1 MQRNYFLIWISKILP
16 TYCVVLLLCTVLQV
30 YSFKITISRHTF
42 LVLWLHQILT
52 IFDHIWPSTLS
63 CCSIFLPSLCSNVFS
78 FKQGL
83 QVRHAF
89 FYGPSLA
96 CFIIIKC
103 WALIANWYLTF
114 KASTLYVR
122 KTQTTHIFTAA
133 ALTSIISSPR
143 HHFEHVTYT
152 CSSTHTLWGKLLAKY
167 IIIIYALR
175 SAHGKYGIWIKAI
188 PRAKFSAKP
197 GGKNEWAIPDWN
209 SHSKLIQ
216 TPIFSCT

>member
-1 MQRNYFLIWISKILP
+1 MNYQNIA
-16 TYCVVLLLCTVLQV
+16 YLLGSNKNLTVLQV

-42 LVLWLHQILT
+42 LVLWLHKIWPYLT
-52 IFDHIWPSTLS
+52 IYPLMLFYSPAITVLQCLFFQTGFAGTP
-63 CCSIFLPSLCSNVFS
+63 CIFLWPT
-78 FKQGL
+78 
-83 QVRHAF
+83 
-89 FYGPSLA
+89 LA

-122 KTQTTHIFTAA
+122 KTQTTHIFAA
-133 ALTSIISSPR
+133 ATLTSINCSPR

-152 CSSTHTLWGKLLAKY
+152 CSSTHALRGKLLAKY

-175 SAHGKYGIWIKAI
+175 SAHGKYRIWIKPI

-197 GGKNEWAIPDWN
+197 GGKNEWAIPNWN